1 MSGVLGRIFDFS
13 QKFQSILE
21 TFAEHLITFLFE
33 AKRSEKTKAKN
44 TSFGKKRKWD
54 AINLK
59 KKRTESVM
67 GSNPD
72 APK

>member
-44 TSFGKKRKWD
+44 TSFGKNGNEMQS
-54 AINLK
+54 I
-59 KKRTESVM
+59 
-67 GSNPD
+67 
-72 APK
+72 